1 MIITNNRKLHI
12 DTITDREI
20 KQEVNQCEI
29 YTKVQTKCDFQFQFA
44 LMIKLC
50 NKITRVSQ
58 NIETFE

>member
-44 LMIKLC
+44 LMI
-50 NKITRVSQ
+50 
-58 NIETFE
+58 